1 MVVKPFEW
9 FGFYFLFKM
18 ARDLRRL
25 QVPTDSES
33 YQHFVLKDVK
43 DYESTL
49 REILDNNK
57 IRKDGRTFEDQRKIC
72 KYLKI
77 LIHKKIFFF

>member
-1 MVVKPFEW
+1 
-9 FGFYFLFKM
+9 M

-77 LIHKKIFFF
+77 LIHKKIFFFFKFKIKKNLIQIN

>member
-1 MVVKPFEW
+1 
-9 FGFYFLFKM
+9 M

-49 REILDNNK
+49 IEILDNNK
-57 IRKDGRTFEDQRKIC
+57 I
-72 KYLKI
+72 LK
-77 LIHKKIFFF
+77 